1 MSESI
6 QLTSQIKIF
15 ESMIQHLS
23 GFTSNI
29 RITIYP
35 DMCVMDA
42 VNESQTSLTKINLT
56 KGWFTEYNVETE
68 ITVIVTTHILYKI
81 IRVLDDN
88 FPIKITLST
97 NDLVVEG
104 KSVQSD
110 VTYTIPSLTIDIP
123 EIDVPDNIE
132 YAVDISMNSKTLCS
146 ILDHLLIIGE
156 DCSIDINEDSMLF
169 KTDGDFGSTKI
180 DLTIDELNSY
190 VVEENI
196 DLHISFHLK
205 LLHIVSLFHKSS
217 EVVDI
222 HIDKNTPLM
231 IQYNMDNNSF
241 IKFMI
246 APKINED

>member
-1 MSESI
+1 MSHSF

-15 ESMIQHLS
+15 ESMIHHLS

-56 KGWFTEYNVETE
+56 REWFTEYNVETQL
-68 ITVIVTTHILYKI
+68 TVIVTTNILYKI
-81 IRVLDDN
+81 IHVLDAN
-88 FPIKITLST
+88 FPIKIILST
-97 NDLVVEG
+97 SDLVVEG

-110 VTYTIPSLTIDIP
+110 VSYIIPSLIIDIP
-123 EIDVPDNIE
+123 EIDVPDNID
-132 YAVDISMNSKTLCS
+132 YAVDISMESKTLCS

-156 DCSIDINEDSMLF
+156 DCSIDITEDSMLL
-169 KTDGDFGSTKI
+169 KTNGDFGSTKI
-180 DLTIDELNSY
+180 NLTIDELKSY

-205 LLHIVSLFHKSS
+205 LLYIVSLFHKSS

-222 HIDKNTPLM
+222 HIDKDKPLM
-231 IQYNMDNNSF
+231 IKYNMNNNSF

>member
-1 MSESI
+1 MTQYFE
-6 QLTSQIKIF
+6 LTTQTKIF

-29 RITIYP
+29 RIIINP
-35 DMCVMDA
+35 DMCIMDA
-42 VNESQTSLTKINLT
+42 VNDSQTSLTKIKLT
-56 KGWFTEYNVETE
+56 KEWFNEYNVDTE
-68 ITVIVTTHILYKI
+68 ITLIVTTTILYKI
-81 IRVLDDN
+81 IHVLDVN

-97 NDLVVEG
+97 NELMIQG
-104 KSVQSD
+104 KSIQSD
-110 VTYTIPSLTIDIP
+110 VTYTIPSLAVDIP
-123 EIDVPDNIE
+123 VIDVPDNME
-132 YAVDISMNSKTLCS
+132 YAVDISMNSKTLCG

-196 DLHISFHLK
+196 DLHITFHLK

-217 EVVDI
+217 ELVDI
-222 HIDKNTPLM
+222 HIDKDKPLM
-231 IQYNMDNNSF
+231 IKYNMDNNSL

>member
-1 MSESI
+1 MSPYF
-6 QLTSQIKIF
+6 QLSSQTKIF
-15 ESMIQHLS
+15 EAMIQHLS

-29 RITIYP
+29 RITINP

-56 KGWFTEYNVETE
+56 KEWFTEYNIDTE
-68 ITVIVTTHILYKI
+68 ITVIVTTNILYKI
-81 IRVLDDN
+81 IHVLDVN
-88 FPIKITLST
+88 YPIKVTLST

-104 KSVQSD
+104 KSIQSD
-110 VTYTIPSLTIDIP
+110 VTYTIPSLVIDIP
-123 EIDVPDNIE
+123 IIDVPDDIE

-156 DCSIDINEDSMLF
+156 DCSIHIKEDSMLF
-169 KTDGDFGSTKI
+169 MTEGDYGSTKI

-190 VVEENI
+190 AVEENI
-196 DLHISFHLK
+196 DLQLTFHLK

-217 EVVDI
+217 ELVDI
-222 HIDKNTPLM
+222 HIEKDKPLM
-231 IQYNMDNNSF
+231 IQYNMDNKSF